1 MKYKTFNEFA
11 KVSGLK
17 NPELSEKWMRFKL
30 EQAHKLE
37 GTYNFG
43 DNNKINENK
52 KTQKNR
58 INSKGMQEDSQ

>member
-1 MKYKTFNEFA
+1 MNYKAFNEFA
-11 KVSGLK
+11 NVSGLK

-43 DNNKINENK
+43 DYRQIKNYDTLQNNNNGNG
-52 KTQKNR
+52 QKQG
-58 INSKGMQEDSQ
+58 KV